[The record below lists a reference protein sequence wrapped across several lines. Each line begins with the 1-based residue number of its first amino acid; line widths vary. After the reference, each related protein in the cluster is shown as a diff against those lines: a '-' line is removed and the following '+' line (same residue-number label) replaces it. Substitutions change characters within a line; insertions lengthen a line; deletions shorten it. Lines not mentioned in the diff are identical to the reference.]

1 MKNRIFLEKF
11 TAYILMAGAI
21 FLVWALSIQQSYAVP
36 AFARQTD
43 QSCIACHAGGQF
55 PELTPYGRLFKLT
68 GYTIG
73 ERTIPVSVMGVV
85 GASKMAN
92 TNSVNSSLLANT
104 SPSQGLA
111 DPTNSKFSFETASLF
126 FAGKISDNIGGF
138 AQVTYDNFASPDAS
152 GANTV
157 GHSGADNIDIRYA
170 DQIVTPTS
178 NLIYGL
184 SLNNNP
190 SVTDP
195 WNTAWAWMNYVPS
208 TSGKGSNAYIDAT
221 TPYPNHG
228 MPGLISGLN
237 AYAFLDKTFY
247 GEIGFYR
254 TANKSLS
261 FMNSGHDPAPMNGTN
276 PYWRLAYNKEWGPQN
291 LMIGLSGMNGHPYY
305 STNGFGWID
314 SASYYYLVKSNGVD
328 FQYQYL
334 LDPHSVTVQSVYQR
348 QQTFPS
354 VQSVDSPSATNIFRL
369 KGSYVYMAK
378 YGGSLSHF
386 NQTGDFYTT
395 ENSGNTYE
403 LFYIPVQNIRIGVQY
418 TNYTKLANVDNPHD
432 ANTVRV
438 YGWFAY

>member
-1 MKNRIFLEKF
+1 MNVQSFTRKLLGNAFSIGLIFF
-11 TAYILMAGAI
+11 SWG
-21 FLVWALSIQQSYAVP
+21 FFVQSSYAVP

-43 QSCIACHAGGQF
+43 QSCIACHAGGQY

-73 ERTIPVSVMGVV
+73 ERTTPVSVMGVI

-92 TNSVNSSLLANT
+92 TDSINTSLSANT
-104 SPSQGLA
+104 GQGLA
-111 DPTNSKFSFETASLF
+111 NPTNSKLSFETASLF
-126 FAGKISDNIGGF
+126 FAGKISDNVGGF
-138 AQVTYDNFASPDAS
+138 AQVTYDNYASPDAS

-195 WNTAWAWMNYVPS
+195 WNTSWAWMSYVPS

-237 AYAFLDKTFY
+237 AYAFIDKTFY

-254 TANKSLS
+254 TANKALS
-261 FMNSGHDPAPMNGTN
+261 FMNSGHDAAPINGSN
-276 PYWRLAYNKEWGPQN
+276 PYWRLTYNKEWGPQN
-291 LMIGLSGMNGHPYY
+291 LMLGLSGMNGHPYD
-305 STNGFGWID
+305 SNAGVGWGD
-314 SASYYYLVKSNGVD
+314 SASYYSVKSNGAD

-334 LDPHSVTVQSVYQR
+334 LDPHTITVQSVYQH
-348 QQTFPS
+348 QLT
-354 VQSVDSPSATNIFRL
+354 SPSAQDGGAPFGTNIFRL

-378 YGGSLSHF
+378 YGGSLSYF
-386 NQTGDFYTT
+386 NRTGDFNMAT
-395 ENSGNTYE
+395 SGNTYE
-403 LFYIPVQNIRIGVQY
+403 LFYTPVQNIRIGVQY
-418 TNYTKLANVDNPHD
+418 INYTKLASIDNPHD

>member
-1 MKNRIFLEKF
+1 MKNKIFIEKF
-11 TAYILMAGAI
+11 TVLMLMVGAI
-21 FLVWALSIQQSYAVP
+21 FVLWALTIQQSYAVP

-43 QSCIACHAGGQF
+43 QSCIACHAGGHF

-92 TNSVNSSLLANT
+92 TNSVNSSLNT
-104 SPSQGLA
+104 NTGQGLA

-195 WNTAWAWMNYVPS
+195 WNTSWAWMSYVPS
-208 TSGKGSNAYIDAT
+208 TSGKGSNAYIDPT
-221 TPYPNHG
+221 TPYPNNG
-228 MPGLISGLN
+228 MSGLISGLN
-237 AYAFLDKTFY
+237 AYAFLNKTFY

-254 TANKSLS
+254 TANKALS
-261 FMNSGHDPAPMNGTN
+261 FMNSGHDAAPIIGSN
-276 PYWRLAYNKEWGPQN
+276 PYWRLAYSKEWGPEN
-291 LMIGLSGMNGHPYY
+291 LMLGLSGMNGHPYDSSNGIGWGD
-305 STNGFGWID
+305 ST
-314 SASYYYLVKSNGVD
+314 SYYSVKSNGLD

-334 LDPHSVTVQSVYQR
+334 LDPHTITVQSVYQH
-348 QQTFPS
+348 QLT
-354 VQSVDSPSATNIFRL
+354 SPSLQDVQLNSSSPSSTNIFRL

-386 NQTGDFYTT
+386 NQTGDFYSATA
-395 ENSGNTYE
+395 GNTYE

-418 TNYTKLANVDNPHD
+418 TSYTKLANIDNPHD